1 MYISVKM
8 LPLFRKKIYL
18 CKKKVML
25 EFITWNFEPRIFPNS
40 NIHVAWYGLCFALGV
55 YFCYEF
61 VRYTFKRE
69 GYSEELFGKVSLWL
83 IIALIVGARLGHCLF
98 YEPRYYLT
106 HPLEI
111 LMTWKGGLAS
121 HGAAVAL
128 PLTVFLLGRKYKFS
142 WVWLMDRLVI
152 GVAIAGCCIRIGNFF
167 NSEIYGIET
176 TLPWGVIFERNG
188 ETVPKHPTQIYEALM
203 CLITFI
209 VLFFMYKKQG
219 AKMKEGFSFGLFLIM
234 IFVFRFFV
242 EFIKNPQVAFEVGMP
257 LNMGQILSIP
267 FILLGVY
274 FLFFYKPKN
283 KTQAA

>member
-1 MYISVKM
+1 
-8 LPLFRKKIYL
+8 
-18 CKKKVML
+18 
-25 EFITWNFEPRIFPNS
+25 
-40 NIHVAWYGLCFALGV
+40 
-55 YFCYEF
+55 
-61 VRYTFKRE
+61 
-69 GYSEELFGKVSLWL
+69 
-83 IIALIVGARLGHCLF
+83 
-98 YEPRYYLT
+98 
-106 HPLEI
+106 
-111 LMTWKGGLAS
+111 MTWKGGLAS

-203 CLITFI
+203 CLITFV

-219 AKMKEGFSFGLFLIM
+219 AKMREGLSFGLFLIM

-242 EFIKNPQVAFEVGMP
+242 EFIKNPQVDFEVGMP

-274 FLFFYKPKN
+274 FLFFYKPK
-283 KTQAA
+283 KV

>member
-1 MYISVKM
+1 
-8 LPLFRKKIYL
+8 
-18 CKKKVML
+18 ML

-121 HGAAVAL
+121 HGAAVTL

-203 CLITFI
+203 CLITFV

-219 AKMKEGFSFGLFLIM
+219 AKMREGLSFGLFLIM

-242 EFIKNPQVAFEVGMP
+242 EFIKNPQVDFEVGMP

-274 FLFFYKPKN
+274 FLFFYKPK
-283 KTQAA
+283 KV